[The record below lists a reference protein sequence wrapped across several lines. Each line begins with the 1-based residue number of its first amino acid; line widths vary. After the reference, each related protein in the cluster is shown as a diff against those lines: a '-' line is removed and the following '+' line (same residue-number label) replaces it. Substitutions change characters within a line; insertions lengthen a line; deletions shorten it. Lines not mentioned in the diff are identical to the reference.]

1 MNVRARALVSGLALA
16 LSLAACGGTNTVVS
30 GGGGGGG
37 GQQVPPGSLSVAP
50 TSLSFSGA
58 GAAAQ
63 TFTVSST
70 VPNLPAP
77 QFNASGCSP
86 VATIAT
92 TSTTLPATYT
102 VTPTGNGSCSF
113 TFDIGNASAALGVT
127 VGPSNGN
134 TINGSTQN
142 VNLFVGGPS
151 GTVSVSSS
159 TGTFTY
165 DATPCNGIA
174 TVTAQGN
181 VSGTQT
187 YSIAPVAGGTCQ
199 FIITSGAASFV
210 VGVAV
215 TGAVTGPGALT
226 VSPTSMTFS
235 NSTAS
240 APQQGTLSFT
250 GSVGQVS
257 INEGDCIGNTGK
269 PKLAYLTVN
278 GTAPGAPISLPAS
291 FTVTLYG
298 GGATGSCTIQFV
310 PQNGASASLA
320 VTVNP

>member
-1 MNVRARALVSGLALA
+1 MPPAGGRTRSSAEAE
-16 LSLAACGGTNTVVS
+16 AAAAAS
-30 GGGGGGG
+30 KW
-37 GQQVPPGSLSVAP
+37 PPGSLSVAP
-50 TSLSFSGA
+50 TSLSFSGP
-58 GAAAQ
+58 GASSQ

-102 VTPTGNGSCSF
+102 VTPTANGSCSF

-127 VGPSNGN
+127 VGPSSGN
-134 TINGSTQN
+134 TINGNTQN
-142 VNLFVGGPS
+142 VNLSVGGPS
-151 GTVSVSSS
+151 GTVSVTSN
-159 TGTFTY
+159 TGSFTY
-165 DATPCNGIA
+165 DATACNGIA

-187 YSIAPVAGGTCQ
+187 YSIAPVAAGTCQ
-199 FIITSGAASFV
+199 FVVTSGAASFV
-210 VGVAV
+210 VGVSV
-215 TGAVTGPGALT
+215 TGAVTGAGALT
-226 VSPTSMTFS
+226 VSPTAMTFS

-240 APQQGTLSFT
+240 APQQGTLNFT

-257 INEGDCIGNTGK
+257 INEGDCIGTTGK
-269 PKLAYLTVN
+269 PKLAYLTLN
-278 GTAPGAPISLPAS
+278 STTPGTPISLPAS

-298 GGATGSCTIQFV
+298 NGATGSCTIQFV
-310 PQNGASASLA
+310 PQNGSSASLA

>member
-1 MNVRARALVSGLALA
+1 MNVRARVLFCGLALA
-16 LSLAACGGTNTVVS
+16 LSLTACGGGSSTVVT
-30 GGGGGGG
+30 GGGSP
-37 GQQVPPGSLSVAP
+37 QIPPGSLSVSPA
-50 TSLSFSGA
+50 SLSFTGP
-58 GAAAQ
+58 GTGAQ

-77 QFNASGCSP
+77 QLNASGCAP

-102 VTPTGNGSCSF
+102 VTPTANGSCSF
-113 TFDIGNASAALGVT
+113 TFDIGNAETSIGVT
-127 VGPSNGN
+127 VGPSSGN
-134 TINGSTQN
+134 TINGSTQT
-142 VNLFVGGPS
+142 VNLFAGGTA

-159 TGTFTY
+159 TGSFTY
-165 DATPCNGIA
+165 DATACSGIA

-187 YSIAPVAGGTCQ
+187 YSIAPVSAGTCQ
-199 FIITSGAASFV
+199 FIVTSGAASFV
-210 VGVAV
+210 VGVTVNAQPS
-215 TGAVTGPGALT
+215 GPSSLT
-226 VSPTSMTFS
+226 VSPTTMTFS

-250 GSVGQVS
+250 GSVGATS
-257 INEGDCIGNTGK
+257 INENDCIGNTGK

-278 GTAPGAPISLPAS
+278 GTAPGSPITLPAT

-298 GGATGSCTIQFV
+298 NGATGSCTIQFV
-310 PQNGASASLA
+310 PQNGSSASLT